1 MKAELAAL
9 EAETLAAQA
18 AAAAQAEPAPAAPAE
33 PQPETQEPQYIEFP
47 EFEKVQMRVCR
58 VLDCQFV
65 KKSEKLLRFTLDDGS
80 GTPRTILSGI
90 RKWYPDPQALV
101 GKNVI
106 AVINLK
112 PRKMCNIES
121 QGMILSAVQPGEDGE
136 TLSLL
141 TSMDP
146 DFSGGSEVG

>member
-1 MKAELAAL
+1 MPRTPENFLVTSASLEAVARIQMALSVATPDLAAL
-9 EAETLAAQA
+9 NLSL
-18 AAAAQAEPAPAAPAE
+18 
-33 PQPETQEPQYIEFP
+33 IHI
-47 EFEKVQMRVCR
+47 
-58 VLDCQFV
+58 
-65 KKSEKLLRFTLDDGS
+65 LRFTLDDGS

-121 QGMILSAVQPGEDGE
+121 QGMILAAVQPGEDGE

>member
-1 MKAELAAL
+1 M
-9 EAETLAAQA
+9 
-18 AAAAQAEPAPAAPAE
+18 
-33 PQPETQEPQYIEFP
+33 
-47 EFEKVQMRVCR
+47 
-58 VLDCQFV
+58 
-65 KKSEKLLRFTLDDGS
+65 
-80 GTPRTILSGI
+80 
-90 RKWYPDPQALV
+90 